1 MKRNESGGEN
11 VGNEEIVWRIHFW
24 HWRIHLRS
32 WRIQQKFMN
41 TPQP

>member
-1 MKRNESGGEN
+1 

-41 TPQP
+41 TPKP